1 MTSPASYLAPSA
13 VLPWGSGR
21 VVGLETARGLTPD
34 GLVEH
39 PDFFN
44 GLLSRPDVIATGL
57 LAVARVAGTRYSI
70 DLAELRR
77 NLDPVVT
84 AGGDRLRFESFSECN
99 GVHAR
104 LDVLGDGLD
113 SGEMSFG
120 TTNVDIN
127 QPLRGALGRM
137 RSSDLVH
144 LAVGAEALRVSSL
157 DETHEE
163 RRVDMPNR
171 WVRGLAETPW
181 LARGMDHRATLDK
194 AGLVPFLNGLS
205 RTGSG
210 QTFHLVPTPNGLRM
224 SASPTRRSILLAGT
238 GRLAVLTS
246 IARFATRLDVYA
258 HPGGSSGWVVHL
270 PHARMTLLLSPGAHR
285 GFSGEGSVL
294 VPLSHPKAETVGRSL
309 LDHLSA
315 WEPLVDPDGLARVSG
330 HDRGN
335 VDAGLCVALR
345 RPAGSASTSRPARW
359 SQTAS
364 RRWTPTGSCA
374 TTRGYARAARITGIE
389 RVGDAWRVPGE
400 HAVYTVIDT
409 GERWQCTCPWEHE
422 HHGTRGPCKHVLAV
436 VLAAA
441 PGGTP

>member
-294 VPLSHPKAETVGRSL
+294 VPLSHPGGEVAAAALHPHLKWQPVIDPAHLARATGLTDAAVHGGLAHLAVSGRVGFDL
-309 LDHLSA
+309 TEQA
-315 WEPLVDPDGLARVSG
+315 WFHRELPLDPDRVLGDNPRLVSARRLVEGGAVTPTGAGWSVASA
-330 HDRGN
+330 DYAKEVRRE
-335 VDAGLCVALR
+335 DAGLVCTCEWEYKH
-345 RPAGSASTSRPARW
+345 AGS
-359 SQTAS
+359 
-364 RRWTPTGSCA
+364 
-374 TTRGYARAARITGIE
+374 
-389 RVGDAWRVPGE
+389 
-400 HAVYTVIDT
+400 
-409 GERWQCTCPWEHE
+409 
-422 HHGTRGPCKHVLAV
+422 RGPCKHVLAV
-436 VLAAA
+436 LIVLQ
-441 PGGTP
+441 G